1 MDEELKGRLIEMAW
15 QDRTP
20 FDIIHQQY
28 GLSENEVKK
37 VMRKLISPK
46 AYKRWRKR
54 VSGRKT
60 KHIKLRNKKVK
71 RFRGPW

>member
-1 MDEELKGRLIEMAW
+1 MNNDKKYRLIEMAW

-20 FDIIHQQY
+20 FDVIEKEY
-28 GLSENEVKK
+28 GLSENEIKNL
-37 VMRKLISPK
+37 MRSLISPK

-60 KHIKLRNKKVK
+60 KHIKKCTHKPT
-71 RFRGPW
+71 RFQGPW